1 MPNLE
6 KRKTIA
12 ERPNWETACQRTV
25 EKKKKPKK
33 KRKERKGAVEAKST
47 KP

>member
-12 ERPNWETACQRTV
+12 ERPNWKTACQRTV
-25 EKKKKPKK
+25 GK

>member
-25 EKKKKPKK
+25 EKG
-33 KRKERKGAVEAKST
+33 KRETGAVEAKST